1 MACAPPGPVPVVVA
15 STTDVHGWI
24 LGWDYEVDEPSHRGL
39 TLLAPLVDSLRR
51 AHPGRTVLLDAGDFL
66 QGNILA
72 GIHASMEA
80 VPGHPV
86 VAAMNHLEYDGVAVG
101 NHEFNFGL
109 PFLEGALEE
118 ARFPLLSAN
127 VFRIRGGDP
136 AFRRWTMV
144 QRTLEGRPLRIGVT
158 SVTPPGILVWDR
170 DHLVGRIEARP
181 ILPAL
186 SEVVPEMRAAGAH
199 LVVVAGHGGLEG
211 TSYDTLTTGLSAE
224 NVMAEA
230 ARTIPGIDLIVMGH
244 THRTVADTTI
254 GGVPLVQAGNWAAS
268 LSVATIELRPRGRDR
283 WEVVSVRGEIL
294 LPDPDRSDPGLE
306 GVVAAAHLRAREWV
320 QREVGQTPDRWSAAE
335 ARIRDTA
342 IIDLINEVQ
351 LRETGAQL
359 SAASAFNLAAGF
371 GPGPISLADLARLYP
386 YDNNTL
392 RVVRISGADLRAYL
406 ERSAE
411 YFLPCPEMAC
421 EQVVNT
427 AMAGYNFDM
436 VAGVDYTLD
445 ITRRVGDRVTRL
457 LYRGRPVAESD
468 SFTIALNNYRQ
479 GGGGGF
485 PAVADAPVVY
495 SGDVDIRTLVRR
507 EIERRGTLRQGDIFR
522 ENWEIVPGELLHRA
536 LMEQARGGR

>member
-1 MACAPPGPVPVVVA
+1 VPVVVA

-24 LGWDYEVDEPSHRGL
+24 LGWDYEVDEPAVRGL
-39 TLLAPLVDSLRR
+39 SLLAPLIDSLRQV
-51 AHPGRTVLLDAGDFL
+51 HPGRTVLLDAGDFL

-72 GIHASMEA
+72 GVHASTDA
-80 VPGHPV
+80 LPGHPV
-86 VAAMNHLEYDGVAVG
+86 VAAMNHLRYDGVAIG

-109 PFLEGALEE
+109 PFLEAALDE
-118 ARFPLLSAN
+118 ARFPTLAAN
-127 VFRIRGGDP
+127 LYLAGTEEP
-136 AFRRWTMV
+136 AFHRWTMV
-144 QRTLEGRPLRIGVT
+144 ERTVEGRPLRIGVT

-170 DHLVGRIEARP
+170 DHLAGRIDARP

-186 SEVVPEMRAAGAH
+186 SQVVPEMRAAGAH

-211 TSYDTLTTGLSAE
+211 TSYDTLTTELSAE

-230 ARTIPGIDLIVMGH
+230 ARSIPGIDLIVMGH
-244 THRTVADTTI
+244 THRTMADTVI
-254 GGVPLVQAGNWAAS
+254 GGTLLVQAGNWAGS
-268 LSVATIELRPRGRDR
+268 LSVATLEMRPRGRD
-283 WEVVSVRGEIL
+283 WEVVSKRGETL
-294 LPDPDRSDPGLE
+294 VPDPGRSDPGLA
-306 GVVAAAHLRAREWV
+306 GVVAAGHRRARDWV
-320 QREVGQTPDRWSAAE
+320 QREVGQTPDAWSATE

-392 RVVRISGADLRAYL
+392 RAVRISGADLEAYL
-406 ERSAE
+406 ERAGE
-411 YFLPCPEMAC
+411 YFLPCPESAC
-421 EQVVNT
+421 ERLVNT
-427 AMAGYNFDM
+427 AMAGYNFDI

-445 ITRRVGDRVTRL
+445 ITRPVGDRVTRL

-495 SGDVDIRTLVRR
+495 SGEVDIRSLIRR
-507 EIERRGTLRQGDIFR
+507 EIERRGILRQEDVFR
-522 ENWEIVPGELLHRA
+522 ENWEIVPSHLLERA